1 MDLRNMDTETLE
13 KTLVLLT
20 EKRDRVFKAER
31 DFLRLLIILD
41 TAAIGG
47 FFYAQEHL
55 ALLHSIPGQVLYS
68 GTLLVFLASLISCV
82 WGTRLL
88 AISEQGEGIFEDE
101 NIEIPNS
108 KKHKWW
114 DGLTRYPMVV
124 RYCTWCFC
132 SGVSLSVALF
142 LWNLGQL
149 NSATGQ

>member
-31 DFLRLLIILD
+31 GFLKLLISLD

-55 ALLHSIPGQVLYS
+55 IILHSIPAQVLYS
-68 GTLLVFLASLISCV
+68 GTLLVFLSSLISAV

-88 AISEQGEGIFEDE
+88 AISEQEEVIFEDE

-108 KKHKWW
+108 NKQNWW

-132 SGVSLSVALF
+132 SGVSLSVVLF

-149 NSATGQ
+149 NSATGK